1 MYIFFFLG
9 DETAQDRNRK
19 LQERNKKLQLS
30 SSIMQDL
37 REEYLDTPIEISQSG
52 RAQQMLTKQQQER
65 QEYEE
70 EYLTRLPINKKEKHL
85 RRKMTTLG
93 TLGDEI
99 TDFGGASSRSSNN
112 NNKKRK
118 LTRKSKGKSFK
129 RKRY

>member
-1 MYIFFFLG
+1 MYFLG
-9 DETAQDRNRK
+9 DDTAQDRNRK
-19 LQERNKKLQLS
+19 VQEHSKKLQLS
-30 SSIMQDL
+30 SSIMEDL
-37 REEYLDTPIEISQSG
+37 REEYLDTPIEITQSG
-52 RAQQMLTKQQQER
+52 RAQQILTKQEQER
-65 QEYEE
+65 QNYEE

-85 RRKMTTLG
+85 RRKLITLG

-99 TDFGGASSRSSNN
+99 TDFGGVSSKSNNN